1 MCILRYL
8 SYLTDFFKVE
18 TWSCSW
24 TIYLSKIFDILI
36 WSLYDCIQVGLI
48 SDISKSLFS
57 EEFIFLKIIFH
68 WINFI
73 YHKISEV
80 IKVLF

>member
-24 TIYLSKIFDILI
+24 TIYLSKIFDLLM
-36 WSLYDCIQVGLI
+36 WSLCDCIQVGLI
-48 SDISKSLFS
+48 SDISKNLFL
-57 EEFIFLKIIFH
+57 EEFISLNQFH
-68 WINFI
+68 L
-73 YHKISEV
+73 S
-80 IKVLF
+80 